1 MIYELRSYEAMPGKL
16 PALNQR
22 FADHVVGFFNKHG
35 IVMHGFWTPEI
46 GTSNQLIY
54 MLSFDSMAD
63 RESKWG
69 AFQADPDWNQLRTA
83 TDGGGPNVARIRNT
97 FMSTTSYSPEPSFG
111 SNVNELRIYDA
122 VPGRLPALND
132 RFANHT
138 TRLFKKHGMSVCGYW
153 TDVVGISNRLIYMLG
168 YPTLGDR
175 EKSFSAFG
183 ADPEWQ
189 KARVESEKDGAL
201 VERVN
206 ATILRP
212 TAYSPKS

>member
-1 MIYELRSYEAMPGKL
+1 
-16 PALNQR
+16 
-22 FADHVVGFFNKHG
+22 
-35 IVMHGFWTPEI
+35 
-46 GTSNQLIY
+46 
-54 MLSFDSMAD
+54 
-63 RESKWG
+63 
-69 AFQADPDWNQLRTA
+69 
-83 TDGGGPNVARIRNT
+83 
-97 FMSTTSYSPEPSFG
+97 
-111 SNVNELRIYDA
+111 
-122 VPGRLPALND
+122 
-132 RFANHT
+132 
-138 TRLFKKHGMSVCGYW
+138 
-153 TDVVGISNRLIYMLG
+153 VVGISNRLIYMLG